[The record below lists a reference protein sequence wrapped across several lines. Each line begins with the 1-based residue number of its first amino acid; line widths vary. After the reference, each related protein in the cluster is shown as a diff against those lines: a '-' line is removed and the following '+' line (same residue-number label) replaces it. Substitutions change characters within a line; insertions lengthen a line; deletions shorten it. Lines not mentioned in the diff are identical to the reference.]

1 MSWCFANAGE
11 AREDEKLNCLL
22 LILLGDNKLITALIP
37 SLYRDAVVQ
46 LNATCTSP
54 HNLQYKC
61 TLWS

>member
-37 SLYRDAVVQ
+37 SLYRDVVV
-46 LNATCTSP
+46 
-54 HNLQYKC
+54 
-61 TLWS
+61 